1 MEQGLRGQGLA
12 QGRDRLF
19 ARLESCG
26 LPKDVIRTLFSRHT
40 LVRYPKGSPL
50 FEKGSPAD
58 VMFVVL
64 SGIVKIY
71 CARAGGARTL
81 VELAGPGDLAGY
93 ADFSDKSR
101 ERSQLF
107 DAAALT
113 NSCVALIT
121 RDHVLH
127 VLRKLE
133 PDRILT
139 LAENVNSLWAS
150 AVYRYA
156 RFLGMTLRERLEVIF
171 AEMAERF
178 GVTDARGILITPELE
193 QEGLAEM
200 IGGSRPM
207 VSKLL
212 MEMKQEGVIARE
224 GKHYILA
231 SKNGG
236 ARTVDD
242 RTQGAPPRP
251 DANGHGTRP
260 QVS

>member
-1 MEQGLRGQGLA
+1 MSSGLSSAAVRWCA
-12 QGRDRLF
+12 IPRVRRCSARDR
-19 ARLESCG
+19 
-26 LPKDVIRTLFSRHT
+26 PPTV
-40 LVRYPKGSPL
+40 V
-50 FEKGSPAD
+50 
-58 VMFVVL
+58 FVVL

-71 CARAGGARTL
+71 CARLGAARTL

-93 ADFSDKSR
+93 ADFSEKSR

-107 DAAALT
+107 DAEALT

-133 PDRILT
+133 PDLILT
-139 LAENVNSLWAS
+139 LAENVNSLWAA

-156 RFLGMTLRERLEVIF
+156 RFLGMTLRERLDVIF

-212 MEMKQEGVIARE
+212 MEMKREGVIARE
-224 GKHYILA
+224 GKHYIVA
-231 SKNGG
+231 KSGE
-236 ARTVDD
+236 ARPVDD

-251 DANGHGTRP
+251 DANGNGTRP